1 MVPEPA
7 DGIRPR
13 RGFPRW
19 VSLIIAV
26 SVVGFIAAAVIAQW
40 GNINRGDLRFQP
52 LWLIAALPPMFAFQ
66 AIQGEVALIVLRR
79 LHYPIPNT
87 RGRVIF
93 GASLLARYIPTGALA
108 VAVRL
113 GLNQQEGVPK
123 RISTVAIGY
132 EISVGLVG
140 AGVSVLPLLPSA
152 GTAVTLAAVI
162 PLAGIV
168 LLHPTLFARIV
179 NRGLVKIGQPPL
191 PRTLPFGEVLVIV
204 AIVCV
209 TFWLAGVSLLCSLL
223 AITPVS
229 SDDFVMVIATYGLGF
244 ITSMLGFALP
254 GGLGA
259 REAGLVAGL
268 SLTTASPVAFVAAA
282 LSRLVQTAVE
292 LTYAGLAKLLD
303 RLSSRGPAG
312 RSARDPLELDGD
324 STGQ

>member
-19 VSLIIAV
+19 VSLLIAV

-132 EISVGLVG
+132 EISVDLVG

-168 LLHPTLFARIV
+168 LLHHPVRADRH
-179 NRGLVKIGQPPL
+179 RGLVKIGQPPL

-229 SDDFVMVIATYGLGF
+229 SDDFVMVIATYGLGL
-244 ITSMLGFALP
+244 SPACSGSRCRADWERARP
-254 GGLGA
+254 GW
-259 REAGLVAGL
+259 
-268 SLTTASPVAFVAAA
+268 
-282 LSRLVQTAVE
+282 SRV
-292 LTYAGLAKLLD
+292 
-303 RLSSRGPAG
+303 
-312 RSARDPLELDGD
+312 
-324 STGQ
+324 